1 VIATGNVNQIRVEV
15 ADDGPG
21 FEAGSLGRSEEH
33 LGLLGMRERV
43 ESLGGEFHIETAP
56 GRGTR
61 VVALLPYQ
69 VAGVGD
75 D

>member
-1 VIATGNVNQIRVEV
+1 MNQIRVEV

-43 ESLGGEFHIETAP
+43 ESLGGEFRIETAP
-56 GRGTR
+56 GLGTR
-61 VVALLPYQ
+61 VIALLPVQ
-69 VAGVGD
+69 VSGVGD